1 MKKKIKHL
9 YNLSRDC
16 YSLFERTVNEEKLNF
31 IYDKNVISMSKAGD
45 NYYYLHDELS
55 SPMYITGTDG
65 ATIFFLS
72 LFGYDV
78 LNNECDISL

>member
-1 MKKKIKHL
+1 
-9 YNLSRDC
+9 
-16 YSLFERTVNEEKLNF
+16 
-31 IYDKNVISMSKAGD
+31 MSKAGD

-65 ATIFFLS
+65 AAIFFLS

-78 LNNECDISL
+78 LNNECDTSL